1 MTRPSSPLRSRLLW
15 PTVASACGVA
25 LLLNLGIWQLR
36 RLEEKTALL
45 TKIAS
50 RVNQPQLEIPAES
63 TWPGLV
69 IADLEYAP
77 AKATGAFMHE
87 DEALVF
93 EPAGKGETGLATK
106 GFAVLTPLKLDDG
119 RIIIV
124 DRGFVPE
131 NLGPVEKR
139 AVAQTGGT
147 VTVTGKLRAPQRR
160 GTFTPPD
167 APGKGIW
174 YTRDPAEIADVFHLG
189 HVAPV
194 YLEADATPN
203 PGGWPKGGDSQITIP
218 NRHLEY
224 ALTWFGLAATLIGFY
239 AFFARVQWRESAK
252 KAT

>member
-1 MTRPSSPLRSRLLW
+1 MTSAPSNLRSKLLW
-15 PTVASACGVA
+15 PTMASACGVA
-25 LLLNLGIWQLR
+25 LLLNLGVWQLR
-36 RLEEKTALL
+36 RLEEKTVLL
-45 TKIAS
+45 TKITS
-50 RVNQPQLEIPAES
+50 RVNQPPIDIPAES
-63 TWPGLV
+63 TWSGLA

-77 AKATGAFMHE
+77 AKASGTFMHE

-93 EPAGKGETGLATK
+93 EPAAKGETGLATK

-119 RIIIV
+119 RLIIV

-139 AVAQTGGT
+139 AAAQTSGK
-147 VTVTGKLRAPQRR
+147 VTISGKLRAPQRR
-160 GTFTPPD
+160 GAFTPAD
-167 APGKGIW
+167 APTKGIW
-174 YTRDPAEIADVFHLG
+174 YTRDPAAIADAFRLG

-203 PGGWPKGGDSQITIP
+203 PGGWPKGGNTQISIP

-224 ALTWFGLAATLIGFY
+224 ALTWFGLAATLVGFY
-239 AFFARVQWRESAK
+239 AFFAWVQWRESAK